1 MSINPQNTSAKN
13 YNKSYN
19 YKTNQEITRLC
30 YIKMPIILLII
41 CILIHSNSNAEAATY
56 GPTTASETIWHI
68 AKKISP
74 PSASV
79 SIYQVILA
87 LQKLNPN
94 AFKLPCNINALKV
107 GVSLKLPKVE
117 EIQTITYYEA
127 QQEYN
132 RQNSEWK
139 NRYDSPIE
147 CPILVIETQILPN
160 LEPKNDI
167 VIEHKFKLNLL
178 TIILLLIVILLI
190 IIFLWIQINKKIKK
204 NFKHTIKL

>member
-1 MSINPQNTSAKN
+1 
-13 YNKSYN
+13 
-19 YKTNQEITRLC
+19 
-30 YIKMPIILLII
+30 MPISLLLI

-56 GPTTASETIWHI
+56 GPTTASEDIWRI

-94 AFKLPCNINALKV
+94 AFKLPCNINSLKV
-107 GVSLKLPKVE
+107 GVSLELPQVE
-117 EIQTITYYEA
+117 EIQTITYYDA

-132 RQNSEWK
+132 RQNIEWK

-147 CPILVIETQILPN
+147 CPTLVIETPIIEDLPD
-160 LEPKNDI
+160 LESNYKNNI
-167 VIEHKFKLNLL
+167 VIEHKIKLNLL

-190 IIFLWIQINKKIKK
+190 IIFLWVQINKKIKK

>member
-1 MSINPQNTSAKN
+1 
-13 YNKSYN
+13 
-19 YKTNQEITRLC
+19 
-30 YIKMPIILLII
+30 MPILLLII
-41 CILIHSNSNAEAATY
+41 CILIHSNSNAEAVAY
-56 GPTTASETIWHI
+56 GPTKASENIWHI

-94 AFKLPCNINALKV
+94 AFKLACNINSLKV

-117 EIQTITYYEA
+117 EIQTITYYDA
-127 QQEYN
+127 QQEYH

-147 CPILVIETQILPN
+147 CPHLIIETTEILPLN
-160 LEPKNDI
+160 IEIKNDI
-167 VIEHKFKLNLL
+167 VIEHKFQSKQLKLS

-190 IIFLWIQINKKIKK
+190 IIFLWLQINKKIKK
-204 NFKHTIKL
+204 NSKNTIKL